1 MNAKPHDNLDDA
13 IDAVAARLTKVSA
26 DEGLAQRIVASLPD
40 RSPWLLRSW
49 IPRLAFGV
57 LALAGTLAVLRMGV
71 QTDVRTNVQTNVQT
85 GVQTNVP
92 TDIPTNVP
100 TNVPTDVPAH
110 ALSVARPNARL
121 NDRPNA
127 RLNDR
132 PNDPDFDRS
141 LAAIAAPSALSLE
154 VLAPSDLPVQGAL
167 VVEPLTIDDLALTS
181 GTLSP
186 ALIEEQ

>member
-1 MNAKPHDNLDDA
+1 
-13 IDAVAARLTKVSA
+13 
-26 DEGLAQRIVASLPD
+26 
-40 RSPWLLRSW
+40 
-49 IPRLAFGV
+49 
-57 LALAGTLAVLRMGV
+57 MGV
-71 QTDVRTNVQTNVQT
+71 QTDVRTNVQTNV
-85 GVQTNVP
+85 
-92 TDIPTNVP
+92 PTNVQ

-110 ALSVARPNARL
+110 ALSVTRPNARL

-127 RLNDR
+127 RLNDRPNAR

>member
-1 MNAKPHDNLDDA
+1 
-13 IDAVAARLTKVSA
+13 
-26 DEGLAQRIVASLPD
+26 
-40 RSPWLLRSW
+40 
-49 IPRLAFGV
+49 V

-71 QTDVRTNVQTNVQT
+71 QTDVRTNVQTNV
-85 GVQTNVP
+85 
-92 TDIPTNVP
+92 PTNVQ

-110 ALSVARPNARL
+110 ALSVTRPNARL

-127 RLNDR
+127 RLNDRPNAR